1 MGLDVRGILGTMY
14 KYKGVEIIEDAVCAD
29 HVHMCVSIP
38 ENKHFKFYGISER
51 EKYAND
57 I

>member
-1 MGLDVRGILGTMY
+1 MY
-14 KYKGVEIIEDAVCAD
+14 KYKGIEIIEDAVCAD